1 MIVWSKGLGKQRL
14 LVELAQTG
22 LSIEP
27 DNIVMQGVIE
37 SVSWRYAIR
46 LSPKDMADFLKH
58 MSQPEAARFLAQHG
72 GLLPPLAGGLVV
84 QLPRLLWLIVKHKI
98 FRIPVKEQADALLV

>member
-14 LVELAQTG
+14 LVELASTEM
-22 LSIEP
+22 SVEP
-27 DNIVMQGVIE
+27 EHVVMKGVIE

-46 LSPKDMADFLKH
+46 LSPKDMADFLTH
-58 MSQPEAARFLAQHG
+58 MRQPEAARFLAQHG
-72 GLLPPLAGGLVV
+72 GLLLPLAGGLLV

-98 FRIPVKEQADALLV
+98 FRVPTDGGDDALLV